1 MSQSGLAIKATRAD
15 NFYFPPDY
23 EERHGTINKINKA
36 HTLGKRAKYISDG
49 IIIIRFEMPFHVRC
63 DKCLQRTAQGVRF
76 NARKKKVGSYYTT
89 PIYEFTFLCK
99 KCENPFVIRTD
110 PEHAGYSLESGCT
123 KCAMEWDPKSAGSIE
138 VIDPETRRD
147 MENDPMF
154 KLEKTVTDEGRVKTQ
169 KDGLRALIRREDELH
184 GDDYTASRI
193 VRKRFREESKI
204 IEEEKRRRERK
215 HNFGMMLADV
225 DEEDTRE
232 AARLRRAGMF
242 KTNPHHVNTA
252 ITKAKKLS
260 EPIFGGRRKKRG
272 GLSSSSSSDRS
283 SHLVIYRNLLWVYPS
298 YHCYPSMVPTTTAFP
313 LWFAHDESEIGSQP
327 SSSSSS
333 PCVMADDPFVPRI
346 DCSKATRSGAGA
358 LGMI

>member
-23 EERHGTINKINKA
+23 EERHGSINKINKA

-123 KCAMEWDPKSAGSIE
+123 KCAMEWDPKSAGTIE

-147 MENDPMF
+147 MDNDPMF
-154 KLEKTVTDEGRVKTQ
+154 KLEKTVTDEGRVRNQ
-169 KDGLRALIRREDELH
+169 KDGLRALLRREDELH
-184 GDDYTASRI
+184 GDDYMASRI

-204 IEEEKRRRERK
+204 IEEEKKRRQKK
-215 HNFGMMLADV
+215 HNFGMILADA

-242 KTNPHHVNTA
+242 KTNEHHVNTA
-252 ITKAKKLS
+252 IN
-260 EPIFGGRRKKRG
+260 
-272 GLSSSSSSDRS
+272 GLRMMMTPT
-283 SHLVIYRNLLWVYPS
+283 VA
-298 YHCYPSMVPTTTAFP
+298 TTTTTT
-313 LWFAHDESEIGSQP
+313 ITI
-327 SSSSSS
+327 
-333 PCVMADDPFVPRI
+333 R
-346 DCSKATRSGAGA
+346 R
-358 LGMI
+358 